1 MHIVAAKAVA
11 LGEALDPSFKE
22 YAAQVLKNA
31 KAMEQVFKERGIDMV
46 SGGTDSHL
54 ILLDLRSKGLTGKE
68 VCDALARVH
77 IICNKNAVPN
87 DPQKPTITSGLRVGT
102 AAGTTRGF
110 GEEEFKKIAHMI
122 ADVCDALVAKVEE
135 NIEWEQKIIDKVNE
149 IVRLFPIYRS
159 LSNMVAEF

>member
-77 IICNKNAVPN
+77 IICNKMPCRMIRKNQRLHRFARGNGGRHNARLW
-87 DPQKPTITSGLRVGT
+87 G
-102 AAGTTRGF
+102 RG
-110 GEEEFKKIAHMI
+110 I
-122 ADVCDALVAKVEE
+122 
-135 NIEWEQKIIDKVNE
+135 
-149 IVRLFPIYRS
+149 
-159 LSNMVAEF
+159 